1 MIKLIINYK
10 GLNMNFSKAD
20 IQKAYTLGQQAFH
33 DGQKSIPVYD
43 KNLMNMLKEKQTLNP
58 PFGSSS
64 QLIDAWAK
72 GWHTAN
78 IS

>member
-33 DGQKSIPVYD
+33 DGQKSYEYAKRKTNLKSTLWFIIPV
-43 KNLMNMLKEKQTLNP
+43 NRCL
-58 PFGSSS
+58 G
-64 QLIDAWAK
+64 
-72 GWHTAN
+72 
-78 IS
+78 